1 MNRILVMIAM
11 AAAVGCST
19 ESRGTRVM
27 IDTETGDASVLEN
40 SYRLSN
46 RIKVGKVTYSEVGGF
61 KKATVT
67 LESTTKRRQRIQA
80 RMVWLDDEGTE
91 IDPDGKPFRAI
102 VIDGNDT
109 VTFTGVAPNDRGKTV
124 KMMIREMDTVE

>member
-1 MNRILVMIAM
+1 MNRILM
-11 AAAVGCST
+11 AVVIGVLMGCST

-27 IDTETGDASVLEN
+27 IDTETGDASVREN

-46 RIKVGKVTYSEVGGF
+46 RIKIGKVTYNEVSGL

-67 LESTTKRRQRIQA
+67 LESLTKRRQRIQA
-80 RMVWLDDEGTE
+80 RMIWLDDEGTE
-91 IDPDGKPFRAI
+91 IDPDGKAFRAI

-109 VTFTGVAPNDRGKTV
+109 VTFTGIAPNGKGKAA
-124 KMMIREMDTVE
+124 KMLIREMETVE

>member
-46 RIKVGKVTYSEVGGF
+46 RIKVGKVTYSEVGGL

-67 LESTTKRRQRIQA
+67 LESKTKRRQRIQA
-80 RMVWLDDEGTE
+80 RMIWLDDEGTE
-91 IDPDGKPFRAI
+91 IDPDGKAFRAI
-102 VIDGNDT
+102 VVDGNDT
-109 VTFTGVAPNDRGKTV
+109 VTFTGIAPNDKGKTA
-124 KMMIREMDTVE
+124 KMMIREMETVE

>member
-1 MNRILVMIAM
+1 MNKLMVMVALVALT
-11 AAAVGCST
+11 GCST
-19 ESRGTRVM
+19 ESRGTRVT

-46 RIKVGKVTYSEVGGF
+46 RIKVGKVTYSEVGGL

-67 LESTTKRRQRIQA
+67 LESQTKRRQRIQA

-91 IDPDGKPFRAI
+91 IDLDAKPFRAI

-109 VTFTGVAPNDRGKTV
+109 VTFTGIAPNVKGRTV
-124 KMMIREMDTVE
+124 KMLIREMETVE